1 MNTVAELP
9 RAKWSIEDYHQM
21 IAAGILV
28 DRRVELLRGEII
40 EMSPELPIH
49 YNTTKRSTTYLEVQF
64 AGQAEV
70 RFNGP
75 ISLADSEPEPDI
87 VIAQPLGR
95 TYDHRHPYPEEIFL
109 VIEFANTSLK
119 KDLQQKSDIYA
130 AAGIPEYWVVDL
142 NLREIHV
149 FRQIQADGLRPTGGH
164 RYSQH
169 TQVAAGTL
177 TIAPFP
183 TIVIDVIRL
192 LP

>member
-9 RAKWSIEDYHQM
+9 RAKWSIADYHQM
-21 IAAGILV
+21 IAAGILA
-28 DRRVELLRGEII
+28 DRRVELLQGEII

-49 YNTTKRSTTYLEVQF
+49 YNTTKRSTQYLESLFV
-64 AGQAEV
+64 GQAEV

-75 ISLADSEPEPDI
+75 ISLVDSEPEPDI

-95 TYDHRHPYPEEIFL
+95 TYDHRHPAPEEIFL
-109 VIEFANTSLK
+109 VIECANTSLK
-119 KDLQQKSDIYA
+119 KDLKQKSDIYA

-149 FRQIQADGLRPTGGH
+149 FQQIQAD

-169 TQVAAGTL
+169 AQVATGSL

-183 TIVIDVIRL
+183 TIAIDVMRL

>member
-28 DRRVELLRGEII
+28 DRRVELLQGEII
-40 EMSPELPIH
+40 EMSPELPMH
-49 YNTTKRSTTYLEVQF
+49 YDTTDEGADYLRQRF
-64 AGQAEV
+64 AGQAKV

-75 ISLADSEPEPDI
+75 ITLSDSEPEPDI
-87 VIAQPLGR
+87 VVAQLKPQSYR
-95 TYDHRHPYPEEIFL
+95 VQHPRPAEIHL
-109 VIEFANTSLK
+109 VIEFANTSLT
-119 KDLQQKSDIYA
+119 KDLGQKAQLYA
-130 AAGIPEYWVVDL
+130 AEGIPEYWVVDL

-149 FRQIQADGLRPTGGH
+149 FRQIQADGLRLTGGH

-177 TIAPFP
+177 TLAPFP
-183 TIVIDVIRL
+183 TIAIDVTRL

>member
-21 IAAGILV
+21 IAAGILA
-28 DRRVELLRGEII
+28 DRRVELLQGEII

-49 YNTTKRSTTYLEVQF
+49 YDTTDEGADYLKQRF
-64 AGQAEV
+64 AGKAKV

-75 ISLADSEPEPDI
+75 ITLSDSEPEPDI
-87 VIAQPLGR
+87 VIAQLKAQSYR
-95 TYDHRHPYPEEIFL
+95 SQHPRPEEIYL
-109 VIEFANTSLK
+109 VIEFANTSLT
-119 KDLQQKSDIYA
+119 KDLGQKAQLYA

-142 NLREIHV
+142 NLREIHL
-149 FRQIQADGLRPTGGH
+149 FRQIQSD

-169 TQVAAGTL
+169 TQVATGTL

-183 TIVIDVIRL
+183 TIAIDVTRL